1 MKYED
6 WFIGADTAITEPGD
20 VWTSRLPR
28 KFQDAAPR
36 MIRTDDG
43 VDVWQFGK
51 AERKIPA
58 GATAMAGWPE
68 PFPSFPKNL
77 DEAAPATYAAKARL
91 AYMDEIGAWALAPYP
106 HIRAL
111 GH

>member
-1 MKYED
+1 MKCVD
-6 WFIGADTAITEPGD
+6 WFIDADTHITEPGD
-20 VWTSRLPR
+20 VWTSRLPQ

-43 VDVWQFGK
+43 VDLWQFGQ
-51 AERKIPA
+51 AERKIPV

-77 DEAAPATYAAKARL
+77 DEAAPAT
-91 AYMDEIGAWALAPYP
+91 
-106 HIRAL
+106 
-111 GH
+111 